1 MYNGLERIS
10 YAPEE
15 LMKGDNAD
23 EHTRISGLPYSAGE
37 LEEARSKLLDMI
49 KEDEKRI
56 MEQEEN

>member
-1 MYNGLERIS
+1 
-10 YAPEE
+10 
-15 LMKGDNAD
+15 MKGDNAD

-37 LEEARSKLLDMI
+37 LEEARSELLDMI